1 MNKLESALAYAKRG
15 WPVFPC
21 GWNKQPLV
29 ANGFHAAS
37 CDEARVRDW
46 WKAWPEAQ
54 IGIACGAAG
63 IAVVDLDVGKGK
75 DGVKA
80 WHALVD
86 DHGRHGCGLVASTPR
101 SGRHMVYAMPSP
113 AIGCRTDVL
122 PGSGID
128 VRAEGGYILAPDLE
142 GVGGREWIEG
152 DPFDPSDL
160 CEMPPWVRSLL
171 CSSRVAPAGGARRGG
186 EDGDVVPLIPEMR
199 KLILA
204 ALPHIDPDPRD
215 TWIRVGMALRN
226 TGAGD
231 EAYQLW
237 CEWSSA
243 SPKYDEKVQRKQWA
257 SLRQWRHDGSEVA
270 IRTLFWMAEQAGWT
284 PSLDEAVA
292 AELAAEGDMKGNTSV
307 ADGVAD
313 SATPTAASADGA
325 AANASGER
333 SRMRNTEGNTAATGS
348 ATKRTGSAALP
359 CASPPQPFP
368 MQLLN
373 DCPGLLGDVAR
384 WGLEN
389 SVKRQ
394 PALMLGST
402 IATLGAVVGRRVC
415 TTTNL
420 RTNFVMLG
428 IGETA
433 CGKDATL
440 KLPQELLIAAGLG
453 RLVGPSEWAS
463 APGMRAWLAKEPSHC
478 CYIDEFAKL
487 LQVTSGPNVPA
498 HLAGIRRNLLDLF
511 SRAGSSWA
519 PTAYADHKLH
529 DHSPISEPHLC
540 VYGTGVPAE
549 VFAAMGRSSV
559 GDGFLNRLLICW
571 ADEQLPKRNRIG
583 RVTPPAGLVQ
593 RLQALDAATRPSG
606 NLAGKSSGY
615 GVDTGCRTIPW
626 DTGAE
631 EAWEEIRDEYEARM
645 VRTRKEGSELAD
657 LWARSGEQVAKL
669 ALLRSVC
676 DDPRRAITQQDVDW
690 ANQFV
695 LWATER
701 TMLAASD
708 RIAENDYERQLKA
721 VHRAI
726 RAAGADG
733 LTSGEML
740 RQFRWMRSRDL
751 KDMLASLEVQESIE
765 RVTTRHDGPGR
776 SRVAYVALLA
786 AAE

>member
-1 MNKLESALAYAKRG
+1 MTKLESALAYAKRG

-21 GWNKQPLV
+21 GVNKQPLV
-29 ANGFHAAS
+29 PNGFHAAS

-46 WKAWPEAQ
+46 WGRWPDAQ
-54 IGIACGAAG
+54 IAIACGAAG

-101 SGRHMVYAMPSP
+101 SGRHMVYAMPTP

-128 VRAEGGYILAPDLE
+128 VRAEGGYIVAPDLE

-171 CSSRVAPAGGARRGG
+171 CSSRATPGVAVGAAAKRGG

-237 CEWSSA
+237 CEWSAS
-243 SPKYDEKVQRKQWA
+243 SPKYDEKVQAKQWA

-292 AELAAEGDMKGNTSV
+292 AELAGEPDSITEHHPVTAGD
-307 ADGVAD
+307 
-313 SATPTAASADGA
+313 
-325 AANASGER
+325 
-333 SRMRNTEGNTAATGS
+333 GS
-348 ATKRTGSAALP
+348 ATKRMGGAALP

-368 MQLLN
+368 MHLLN

-394 PALMLGST
+394 PALMLGSA

-440 KLPQELLIAAGLG
+440 KLPQELLIAAGLS

-463 APGMRAWLAKEPSHC
+463 APGMREWLAKEPAHC

-487 LQVTSGPNVPA
+487 LQQTSGPNVPA

-511 SRAGSSWA
+511 GRAGGLWA
-519 PTAYADHKLH
+519 PTAYADRKLR
-529 DHSPISEPHLC
+529 DHTPLQEPHLC

-549 VFAAMGRSSV
+549 VFAAMGRASV

-615 GVDTGCRTIPW
+615 GVDSGCRTIPW
-626 DTGAE
+626 DAGAE
-631 EAWEEIRDEYEARM
+631 EAWEAIRDGYEARM
-645 VRTRKEGSELAD
+645 VKARADGGEWAD

-676 DDPRRAITQQDVDW
+676 DDPKRAITQQDVDW

-701 TMLAASD
+701 TMLAAAD
-708 RIAENDYERQLKA
+708 RIAENDYERGLKA

-726 RAAGADG
+726 RAAGAEG
-733 LTSGEML
+733 LTTTELL
-740 RQFRWMRSRDL
+740 RKFRYLRSREM
-751 KDMLASLEVQESIE
+751 KDVLASLEMQAEVE
-765 RVTTRHDGPGR
+765 RRTITTTGR
-776 SRVAYVALLA
+776 SGLLFVAQASQA
-786 AAE
+786 

>member
-1 MNKLESALAYAKRG
+1 MAKLESALAYAKRG

-21 GWNKQPLV
+21 GVNKQPLV

-46 WKAWPEAQ
+46 WKAWPDAQ

-101 SGRHMVYAMPSP
+101 SGRHLVYAMPSP

-128 VRAEGGYILAPDLE
+128 VRAEGGYFLAPDLE

-160 CEMPPWVRSLL
+160 CEMPAWVRSLL
-171 CSSRVAPAGGARRGG
+171 CSSRAAPGGAAAGVAAKRGG

-199 KLILA
+199 RLIVD
-204 ALPHIDPDPRD
+204 ALRHIDPDPRD
-215 TWIRVGMALRN
+215 TWIRAGMALRN

-284 PSLDEAVA
+284 ASFDEAVA
-292 AELAAEGDMKGNTSV
+292 AELAGEPDSIPEHHPVTAGNE
-307 ADGVAD
+307 D
-313 SATPTAASADGA
+313 
-325 AANASGER
+325 
-333 SRMRNTEGNTAATGS
+333 GS
-348 ATKRTGSAALP
+348 ATKRTGSAAPP
-359 CASPPQPFP
+359 CASLPQPFP
-368 MQLLN
+368 MHLLDN
-373 DCPGLLGDVAR
+373 CPGLLGDVAR
-384 WGLEN
+384 WGVEN

-463 APGMRAWLAKEPSHC
+463 APGMRAWLAKEPAHC
-478 CYIDEFAKL
+478 CYIDELAKL
-487 LQVTSGPNVPA
+487 LQQTSGPNVPA

-511 SRAGSSWA
+511 GRAGGVWA

-571 ADEQLPKRNRIG
+571 ADEQLPQRNRIG
-583 RVTPPAGLVQ
+583 RATPPAGLVQ

-606 NLAGKSSGY
+606 NLSGKSSGY

-626 DTGAE
+626 DAGAE
-631 EAWEEIRDEYEARM
+631 EAWEAVRDEFEQRM
-645 VRTRKEGSELAD
+645 VRARKEGSEWAD
-657 LWARSGEQVAKL
+657 LWARCGEHVAKL

-676 DDPRRAITQQDVDW
+676 DDPRRAITTGDVDW
-690 ANQFV
+690 ATQFV
-695 LWATER
+695 VWSTER
-701 TMLAASD
+701 TMLAAAD
-708 RIAENDYERQLKA
+708 RIAENDYERGLKA
-721 VHRAI
+721 VLRAI
-726 RAAGADG
+726 RAAGAAG

-751 KDMLASLEVQESIE
+751 KDTLASLELQGDVVRESAQ
-765 RVTTRHDGPGR
+765 TAGR
-776 SRVAYVALLA
+776 PRLAYVAA
-786 AAE
+786 QPAQPE

>member
-1 MNKLESALAYAKRG
+1 MTKLESALAYARRG

-21 GWNKQPLV
+21 GMNKQPLI

-46 WKAWPEAQ
+46 WGSWPDAQ

-75 DGVKA
+75 DGVRT

-101 SGRHMVYAMPSP
+101 SGRHLVYAMPTP

-122 PGSGID
+122 PDSGID
-128 VRAEGGYILAPDLE
+128 VRAEGGYILAPELE
-142 GVGGREWIEG
+142 GAGGREWIEG

-171 CSSRVAPAGGARRGG
+171 CRSRVTPAGSVARGG

-199 KLILA
+199 RLVVD
-204 ALPHIDPDPRD
+204 ALKHIDPDPRD

-237 CEWSSA
+237 CEWSSR
-243 SPKYDEKVQRKQWA
+243 SPKYDEQVQRRQWA
-257 SLRQWRHDGSEVA
+257 SLRQWRHDGTEVA
-270 IRTLFWMAEQAGWT
+270 IRTLFWLAEQAGWT
-284 PSLDEAVA
+284 PSVDEAVA
-292 AELAAEGDMKGNTSV
+292 AEVDLVDAAEPSPSQD
-307 ADGVAD
+307 
-313 SATPTAASADGA
+313 TPNQAP
-325 AANASGER
+325 E
-333 SRMRNTEGNTAATGS
+333 
-348 ATKRTGSAALP
+348 
-359 CASPPQPFP
+359 PFP
-368 MQLLN
+368 LRLLEE
-373 DCPGLLGDVAR
+373 CPGLLGDVAR
-384 WGLEN
+384 WGVAN
-389 SVKRQ
+389 AVKRQ

-402 IATLGAVVGRRVC
+402 IATLGAIVGRRVC

-440 KLPQELLIAAGLG
+440 KLPQELLIAAGLS

-463 APGMRAWLAKEPSHC
+463 APGMRAWLAKEPAHVSF
-478 CYIDEFAKL
+478 IDEFAKL
-487 LQVTSGPNVPA
+487 LQQTTGTNVPA

-511 SRAGSSWA
+511 GRAGGVWA

-549 VFAAMGRSSV
+549 VFAAMGRAAV

-583 RVTPPAGLVQ
+583 RATPPAGLVQ

-606 NLAGKSSGY
+606 NLAGKGSGY
-615 GVDTGCRTIPW
+615 GVDSGCRTIPW
-626 DTGAE
+626 DLGAE
-631 EAWEEIRDEYEARM
+631 EAWESVRDEFEARM
-645 VRTRKEGSELAD
+645 VQARAGGSEWAD
-657 LWARSGEQVAKL
+657 LWARSGEHVAKL

-676 DDPRRAITQQDVDW
+676 DDPRRAITTGDVDW
-690 ANQFV
+690 ATQFV
-695 LWATER
+695 LWSTER
-701 TMLAASD
+701 TMLAAAD
-708 RIAENDYERQLKA
+708 RIAENDYERSLKA
-721 VHRAI
+721 VLRAI
-726 RAAGADG
+726 RAAGATG
-733 LTSGEML
+733 LTSGEVL
-740 RQFRWMRSRDL
+740 RQFRWLRSRDL
-751 KDMLASLEVQESIE
+751 KDLLASLELQGDVA
-765 RVTTRHDGPGR
+765 RHSSQTAGR
-776 SRVAYVALLA
+776 PRLAYVSAQPA
-786 AAE
+786 

>member
-1 MNKLESALAYAKRG
+1 VSRKLESALAYAKRG

-21 GWNKQPLV
+21 GVNKQPLV

-46 WKAWPEAQ
+46 WEAWPDAQ

-75 DGVKA
+75 DGVKT

-101 SGRHMVYAMPSP
+101 SGRHMVYAMPAP

-142 GVGGREWIEG
+142 GAGGREWIEG

-160 CEMPPWVRSLL
+160 CPMPPWVRSLL
-171 CSSRVAPAGGARRGG
+171 CSSRAAPGGAAAGAAAGAGAAARGG

-199 KLILA
+199 RLVVD
-204 ALPHIDPDPRD
+204 ALDHIDPDPRD

-243 SPKYDEKVQRKQWA
+243 SPKYDEKVQRRQWE

-292 AELAAEGDMKGNTSV
+292 AELAGEPDSFPEHHPVTAGD
-307 ADGVAD
+307 
-313 SATPTAASADGA
+313 
-325 AANASGER
+325 
-333 SRMRNTEGNTAATGS
+333 
-348 ATKRTGSAALP
+348 GSAAERAGSAAPP
-359 CASPPQPFP
+359 CASTPQPFP

-402 IATLGAVVGRRVC
+402 IATLGAVVGRRVA
-415 TTTNL
+415 TATNL

-440 KLPQELLIAAGLG
+440 KLPQELLIAAGLP

-463 APGMRAWLAKEPSHC
+463 APGMRAWLAKEPAHVC
-478 CYIDEFAKL
+478 FIDEFAKL
-487 LQVTSGPNVPA
+487 LQQTSGPNVPA

-511 SRAGSSWA
+511 GRAGGVWA

-549 VFAAMGRSSV
+549 VFAAMGRASAA
-559 GDGFLNRLLICW
+559 DGFLNRLLICW
-571 ADEQLPKRNRIG
+571 ADEQLPTRNRIG
-583 RVTPPAGLVQ
+583 RATPPAGLVQ

-606 NLAGKSSGY
+606 NLAGKASGY

-626 DTGAE
+626 GTGAE
-631 EAWEEIRDEYEARM
+631 EAWEAIRDDFEQRM
-645 VRTRKEGSELAD
+645 VAARKEGSEWAD
-657 LWARSGEQVAKL
+657 LWARSGEHVAKL

-676 DDPRRAITQQDVDW
+676 DDPRRAICHQDVDW
-690 ANQFV
+690 ATQFV
-695 LWATER
+695 LWTTER
-701 TMLAASD
+701 TMLAAAD
-708 RIAENDYERQLKA
+708 RIAENDYERGLKA

-726 RAAGADG
+726 RAAGPQG

-740 RQFRWMRSRDL
+740 RKFAWLRSREL
-751 KDMLASLEVQESIE
+751 KDVLASLELQGEID
-765 RVTTRHDGPGR
+765 RLTTKHEGPGR
-776 SRVAYVALLA
+776 PRVAYVALLIA
-786 AAE
+786 SE